1 MRLFVAVDLPEE
13 TMRVIAAEQKLIA
26 APLVRSGGSLK
37 LVAPE
42 RMHLTLL
49 FLGEVQEARVPDVIA
64 AMNTAVDRP
73 AFDMA
78 FGGAG
83 VFPPRGAPRVLW
95 MGVTVGAEPLVSLQ
109 KEIAE
114 RIRGLGIA
122 FDDRPFHPH
131 LTLGRWRES
140 RNVRA
145 ARRIRGEGGPSRG
158 SGVVVGVRVTRATL
172 YQSRLSPSGPA
183 YTALA
188 HATLTQAGL
197 RVEPRIPNPDH

>member
-13 TMRVIAAEQKLIA
+13 TRREIAVRQKLIA
-26 APLVRSGGSLK
+26 APLVEAGASLK

-42 RMHLTLL
+42 QVHLTLL
-49 FLGEVQEARVPDVIA
+49 FLGEVQEARVPAAIE
-64 AMNTAVDRP
+64 AMNTAVHLP
-73 AFDMA
+73 AFEMA

-95 MGVTVGAEPLVSLQ
+95 MGVTAGTAPLTSLQ
-109 KEIAE
+109 REIAE
-114 RIRGLGIA
+114 RIRRLGIA

-140 RNVRA
+140 KGSAKA
-145 ARRIRGEGGPSRG
+145 AALHDVPEVASL
-158 SGVVVGVRVTRATL
+158 RVTRATL
-172 YQSRLSPSGPA
+172 YQSRLSASGPA

-188 HATLTQAGL
+188 HATLTQAGI
-197 RVEPRIPNPDH
+197 RA